1 MEKPLFDY
9 ERQPYIALLKLGY
22 LNSDPLLHSADS
34 NNVKYFFKEK
44 HLWIKKVAGLR
55 VRVLS

>member
-9 ERQPYIALLKLGY
+9 ERQPYITLLKLGY
-22 LNSDPLLHSADS
+22 SDPLLHCADS

>member
-1 MEKPLFDY
+1 MEKPFFDY
-9 ERQPYIALLKLGY
+9 ERQPYITLLKLGY
-22 LNSDPLLHSADS
+22 SDPLLHCADS